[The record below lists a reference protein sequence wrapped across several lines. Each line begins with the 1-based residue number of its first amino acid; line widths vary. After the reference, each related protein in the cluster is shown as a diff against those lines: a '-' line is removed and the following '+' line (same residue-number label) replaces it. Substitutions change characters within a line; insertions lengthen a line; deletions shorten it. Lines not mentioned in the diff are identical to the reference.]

1 MDWKKIV
8 REIEIKDEMKEELL
22 RQCKRNKHVPN
33 LLFRY
38 SKAAAAAAAVVICL
52 AGSVTVYAAVNA
64 YQARLDAMDDKEI
77 TEHYD
82 FAQVGTP
89 DADSWSR
96 PLTQSERERMDE
108 LKSIFEQGE
117 RFPEGE
123 IGTTGEEGDFYYEA
137 DIRMFH
143 LPEEELTDEQL
154 LEILDL
160 WAKLDYS
167 LQKKNE
173 ELGITAEDAEPY
185 SGTVE
190 ETEDDHPA
198 YVRAKEVMES
208 ILGKDVSTMETEV
221 RFWEKVTESSN
232 DSYTVR
238 FEDETI
244 TYQVMFK
251 VYDGV
256 MDTVPYGIESW
267 KDKEMPEAGAPTEEQ
282 VEHIYQKAKTILKDS
297 IGVEGTIVAGTC
309 LYYGEDD
316 PYTIEVVIEVENGD
330 RYLMEFAISTE
341 KMKRFLTYEKE
352 RYGSFEFINGG
363 ETVFEME

>member
-8 REIEIKDEMKEELL
+8 REIEIKDEMKDELL

-82 FAQVGTP
+82 FAQIGTP

-190 ETEDDHPA
+190 KTEDDHPA

-208 ILGKDVSTMETEV
+208 ILGKDISTMETEV

-256 MDTVPYGIESW
+256 MDTVPYGIECW
-267 KDKEMPEAGAPTEEQ
+267 KDKEMPQAGAPTEEQ

-309 LYYGEDD
+309 LYYEQDS
-316 PYTIEVVIEVENGD
+316 PYIMEVVIEMENGD